1 MDSSTTLRQ
10 RTTRSNGEAVAGV
23 GASGKEVR
31 GVASSGMSRTNS
43 ADRVDKGRWRSGL
56 EIPRKMLHSSISI
69 LVTML
74 WLSHPPVPKLLAIFG
89 GLTVVIG
96 TADLLRFNSQ
106 AFERT
111 YENALGFFMR
121 ESERHQVN
129 GTIYYLVGVLICLIF
144 YPRDIA
150 VLSIIMLSI
159 CDTSASIFGRLFGKY
174 TPKLPLSGTLFGRS
188 KSLAGTLAAVA
199 TGTLASYVFWT
210 RYSSLGDEHDLSW
223 LPGRALSNWKGP
235 ENLPPLREWGLGRL
249 PSPKSTLE
257 IGKLSLLNGCMA
269 GLAEGIDFFGL
280 DDNLSL
286 PVLFGL
292 FCWVSMWILG

>member
-1 MDSSTTLRQ
+1 MDANTLRQ
-10 RTTRSNGEAVAGV
+10 RTNTAKPQNGHAGTGGVSSSSASRS
-23 GASGKEVR
+23 S
-31 GVASSGMSRTNS
+31 S

-69 LVTML
+69 LVTFL
-74 WLSHPPVPKLLAIFG
+74 WLSHPSVPKLLAIFA
-89 GLTVVIG
+89 TVLVIIV
-96 TADLLRFNSQ
+96 TADVLRFNNQ

-129 GTIYYLVGVLICLIF
+129 GTIYYLVGVLICLTF

-174 TPKLPLSGTLFGRS
+174 TPKLPFSGTLFGRS
-188 KSLAGTLAAVA
+188 KSLAGTLAAIL

-210 RYSSLGDEHDLSW
+210 QYSSLGDEHDLSW
-223 LPGRALSNWKGP
+223 LPGRALSNWKGSV
-235 ENLPPLREWGLGRL
+235 NLPPLREWGVGRL
-249 PSPKSTLE
+249 PSPESTLE
-257 IGKLSLLNGCMA
+257 IASLSLLNGCMA

-292 FCWVSMWILG
+292 FCWASMWVLG